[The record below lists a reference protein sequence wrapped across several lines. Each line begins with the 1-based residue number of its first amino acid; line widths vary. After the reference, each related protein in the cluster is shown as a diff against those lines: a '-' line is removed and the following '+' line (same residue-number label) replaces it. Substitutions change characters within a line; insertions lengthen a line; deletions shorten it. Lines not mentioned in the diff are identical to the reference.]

1 MTMIELDQELE
12 SLRCGFVFDAEP
24 VRDLYR
30 AALARV
36 AELESQLAA
45 QGWRP
50 VTETMTMTEQRL
62 TSDELRQVL
71 AEWIRP
77 MYTRERRKL
86 AGLFEAV
93 IARAE
98 AAEAEAED
106 AILVASDAAQRE
118 ESAMHALSHFRARVA
133 ELESQLAA
141 QGWRPVTEKPP
152 EPPDGETSEY
162 LTWNDFTGFTVRRY
176 LDGQFRSVFRN
187 PPTHWRPLPPAPQE
201 PTR

>member
-1 MTMIELDQELE
+1 MT
-12 SLRCGFVFDAEP
+12 
-24 VRDLYR
+24 
-30 AALARV
+30 
-36 AELESQLAA
+36 
-45 QGWRP
+45 
-50 VTETMTMTEQRL
+50 TMNEQL

-71 AEWIRP
+71 ADWIRP
-77 MYTRERRKL
+77 MYTRERRKI

-141 QGWRPVTEKPP
+141 QGWRPVTEDWPP
-152 EPPDGETSEY
+152 YDESVPVRMRNGVIRWGYRRGDRWY
-162 LTWNDFTGFTVRRY
+162 LTG
-176 LDGQFRSVFRN
+176 GQYASESV
-187 PPTHWRPLPPAPQE
+187 THAYALPPAPQE
-201 PTR
+201 RTRPNPSK